1 MLASVVATLA
11 HWFAPWQSAYSDS
24 KLLETGVT
32 SLHIVATLVGGGIAI
47 AADRDTLRTLR
58 AESEVGPQALAELHA
73 THRPV
78 LIGLAVL
85 FLSGFALAA
94 ADVNT
99 FAKSPIFLIK
109 LILVT
114 LLCINGIFLAHT
126 EHLLRRRVLADL
138 TRPASLE
145 PTPDLW
151 RRLRTAS
158 WLSIILWIST
168 VIVGTALMNA

>member
-1 MLASVVATLA
+1 MASIVATLA
-11 HWFAPWQSAYSDS
+11 HWFGPWQSAYSDS

-58 AESEVGPQALAELHA
+58 AESRLGAQALEELHA

-85 FLSGFALAA
+85 FLSGVALAA

-99 FAKSPIFLIK
+99 FAKSPVFLAK
-109 LILVT
+109 LILVIM
-114 LLCINGIFLAHT
+114 LCLNGIFLART
-126 EHLLRRRVLADL
+126 EHLLRRRVFAEL
-138 TRPASLE
+138 TRPPSPD
-145 PTPDLW
+145 PTSALW

-158 WLSIILWIST
+158 WLSIALWIST
-168 VIVGTALMNA
+168 VVVGTALINA

>member
-1 MLASVVATLA
+1 MMASIVATLA
-11 HWFAPWQSAYSDS
+11 HWFAPWQSVYSDS

-32 SLHIVATLVGGGIAI
+32 SVHIVATLVGGGIAI

-58 AESEVGPQALAELHA
+58 SEAGLGPQALDELHA

-78 LIGLAVL
+78 LIGLAAL

-99 FAKSPIFLIK
+99 FAKSPVFLIK

-114 LLCINGIFLAHT
+114 LLCANGIFLTRT
-126 EHLLRRRVLADL
+126 EHLLRRRVFAEL
-138 TRPASLE
+138 TRPPS
-145 PTPDLW
+145 PDSTPKLW
-151 RRLRTAS
+151 RRLRAAS
-158 WLSIILWIST
+158 WLSITLWITT
-168 VIVGTALMNA
+168 VVVGTALINA